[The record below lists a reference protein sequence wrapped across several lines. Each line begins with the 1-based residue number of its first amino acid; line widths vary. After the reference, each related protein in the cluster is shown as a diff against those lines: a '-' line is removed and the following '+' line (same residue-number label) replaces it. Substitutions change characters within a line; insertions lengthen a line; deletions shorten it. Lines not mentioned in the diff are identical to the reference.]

1 MNAAFTIAKRE
12 VRTYF
17 NSPIAYIVLTVFLLL
32 AGYLYFGSLFIERQ
46 AELRSYFNLMPLL
59 LAFIVPAIAMRLIAE
74 EKGSGS
80 LEMLITMPVPDW
92 QVIVGKFL
100 AGMALLAVLV
110 GLTVFYGVTV
120 MLVGPLDK
128 GPAIGGYLGILLIGG
143 AYMSIGV
150 MASTFTRNQI
160 VAFIIA
166 FAISFSLYLFYRLL
180 PFTPELIRPV
190 LSYLSVESHFEAISR
205 GVIDTRDIVY
215 YLSMMVVS
223 LVIAT
228 LSLESRKWK

>member
-1 MNAAFTIAKRE
+1 MNAALTIAKRE
-12 VRTYF
+12 IRTYF

-110 GLTVFYGVTV
+110 GLTLVYGITV
-120 MLVGPLDK
+120 MLVGPLDR
-128 GPAIGGYLGILLIGG
+128 GPAIGGYLGVLLMGG

>member
-12 VRTYF
+12 IRTYF

-32 AGYLYFGSLFIERQ
+32 AGYLFFGSLFIERQ

-110 GLTVFYGVTV
+110 GLTLFYGVTV
-120 MLVGPLDK
+120 MAVGPLDK
-128 GPAIGGYLGILLIGG
+128 GPAIGGYLGILLMGG
-143 AYMSIGV
+143 AYMAIGV

-166 FAISFSLYLFYRLL
+166 FAISFALYLFYRLL
-180 PFTPELIRPV
+180 PIAPESLRPV
-190 LSYLSVESHFEAISR
+190 LSYLSIESHFEAISK
-205 GVIDTRDIVY
+205 GVIDSRDIVY
-215 YLSMMVVS
+215 YLSVMAVS
-223 LVIAT
+223 LLIAT

>member
-1 MNAAFTIAKRE
+1 MTAAFTIAKRE
-12 VRTYF
+12 IRTYF

-32 AGYLYFGSLFIERQ
+32 AGYLFFGSLFIERQ

-100 AGMALLAVLV
+100 AGMALLAVMV
-110 GLTVFYGVTV
+110 GLTLFYGVTV
-120 MLVGPLDK
+120 MAVGPLDK
-128 GPAIGGYLGILLIGG
+128 GPAIGGYLGVLLMGG
-143 AYMSIGV
+143 AYMAIGV

-166 FAISFSLYLFYRLL
+166 FAISFALYLFYRLL
-180 PFTPELIRPV
+180 PFAPESLRPL
-190 LSYLSVESHFEAISR
+190 LSYLSIESHFEAVSK
-205 GVIDTRDIVY
+205 GVIDSRDIVY
-215 YLSMMVVS
+215 YLSVMTVS

>member
-1 MNAAFTIAKRE
+1 
-12 VRTYF
+12 
-17 NSPIAYIVLTVFLLL
+17 
-32 AGYLYFGSLFIERQ
+32 
-46 AELRSYFNLMPLL
+46 
-59 LAFIVPAIAMRLIAE
+59 
-74 EKGSGS
+74 
-80 LEMLITMPVPDW
+80 
-92 QVIVGKFL
+92 
-100 AGMALLAVLV
+100 
-110 GLTVFYGVTV
+110 
-120 MLVGPLDK
+120 
-128 GPAIGGYLGILLIGG
+128 
-143 AYMSIGV
+143 MSIGV

-180 PFTPELIRPV
+180 PFTPELLRPV

-223 LVIAT
+223 LLIAT